1 MKLTTLTVAAFLG
14 ASMAANAQNKYVKY
28 VNPFIGTGAVDKNS
42 LSGSNFPG
50 ATTPFGFVQLS
61 PDTQDGPDDPGSG
74 YDSNDKTIVALAI
87 RI

>member
-1 MKLTTLTVAAFLG
+1 MKQLLIIPLFLLGQCAIAQTVQPVNLI
-14 ASMAANAQNKYVKY
+14 QY

-61 PDTQDGPDDPGSG
+61 PRYT
-74 YDSNDKTIVALAI
+74 
-87 RI
+87 